1 MIENVLNFP
10 ILTFLVLIPIAGVFI
25 ILFFIPGRNKEAVR
39 LTALG
44 VTAVNFI
51 VSLIL
56 LTGFDASTHKMQF
69 VEKYSWIPDIGVEY
83 FVGIDGISLLL
94 VLLTTLIAVISV
106 ACSWSAVQERLKGY
120 MIYMLI
126 LETGMIGVFVSLDM
140 ILFFLFWE
148 VSLVP
153 MYFLIGI
160 WGGPRRLYASI
171 KFFLYTLMGSVFM
184 LVGILALYF
193 AHGSITGEYTFNLL
207 KLYEVVYAYDLQ
219 WWVFLAFFLGFAIK
233 VPLFPFHTWLPDAHV
248 EAPTAG
254 SVILA
259 GVLLKMGTY
268 GFVRFS
274 LPLLHSASIAFPPL
288 IMTLAVI
295 GIVYG
300 AFLALA
306 QQDIKKMVAYS
317 SVSHLGF
324 VVVGVFAMNRQGM
337 DGGVLQMINHGLST
351 GGLFLIIGMIY
362 ERRHTRMMDEFGGLS
377 KVMPIYTFFT
387 AIIVLSSIALPGTN
401 GFIGELLILIGL
413 FKYSLLPAAIA
424 IIGVVVGPIYML
436 GMFRRVVFGKLEN
449 PKNKVLKDLNTREV
463 LTLLPIVILIL
474 WIGLYPK
481 TFLGLTSA
489 STAHLLEVVNM
500 KHAQLEGGSS
510 AALSAIEAVPAAEV
524 TPEDE
529 GGIDDR
535 S

>member
-1 MIENVLNFP
+1 
-10 ILTFLVLIPIAGVFI
+10 
-25 ILFFIPGRNKEAVR
+25 
-39 LTALG
+39 
-44 VTAVNFI
+44 
-51 VSLIL
+51 
-56 LTGFDASTHKMQF
+56 
-69 VEKYSWIPDIGVEY
+69 
-83 FVGIDGISLLL
+83 
-94 VLLTTLIAVISV
+94 
-106 ACSWSAVQERLKGY
+106 
-120 MIYMLI
+120 
-126 LETGMIGVFVSLDM
+126 
-140 ILFFLFWE
+140 
-148 VSLVP
+148 
-153 MYFLIGI
+153 
-160 WGGPRRLYASI
+160 
-171 KFFLYTLMGSVFM
+171 
-184 LVGILALYF
+184 
-193 AHGSITGEYTFNLL
+193 
-207 KLYEVVYAYDLQ
+207 
-219 WWVFLAFFLGFAIK
+219 
-233 VPLFPFHTWLPDAHV
+233 
-248 EAPTAG
+248 
-254 SVILA
+254 
-259 GVLLKMGTY
+259 MGTY

-274 LPLLHSASIAFPPL
+274 LPLLPSASIAFTPF

-324 VVVGVFAMNRQGM
+324 VMVGVFAMNRQGM

-362 ERRHTRMMDEFGGLS
+362 ERRHTRMMDDFGGLS

-436 GMFRRVVFGKLEN
+436 GMFRRVVFGKLDN

-489 STAHLLEVVNM
+489 STAHLLDVINV

-510 AALSAIEAVPAAEV
+510 AALLAIEAVPAAEV